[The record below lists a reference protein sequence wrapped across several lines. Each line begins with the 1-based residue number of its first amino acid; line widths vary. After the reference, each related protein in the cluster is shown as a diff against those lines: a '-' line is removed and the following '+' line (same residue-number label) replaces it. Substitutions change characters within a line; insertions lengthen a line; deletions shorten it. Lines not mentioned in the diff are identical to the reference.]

1 MSKGKTEIPELSTD
15 HNDADNYHV
24 PVLLKETVEGL
35 NIKPDGVY
43 VDCTF
48 GGGGH
53 SREILKCLNEKGK
66 LFAFDQDA
74 DAVQNIPN
82 DHRVIFVPQ
91 NFRHLVR
98 FLRLHQVTNV
108 DGILADLGVSSH
120 QFDEADRGFSIRFNA
135 NMDMRMDRRQSR
147 TAFDILQQ
155 YSELQLHKMFEKYG
169 EVTNAKTLAKRIV
182 DIRNSVSLH
191 WEASLSFAEI
201 LHHTGHVPLPPYIK
215 RADEQTDKSRY
226 QTVFAR
232 FDGSVAAPTAGLH
245 FTNEVLHSLQ
255 QKGISKN
262 FVTLH
267 VGAGTFKPV
276 KADSML
282 EHEMHSEFIEVEF
295 SFIET
300 LLKNLYNPVVAVG
313 TTSLRTLE
321 SLYWLGNILIEN
333 PNAFDTAMPVLEQWI
348 PYEDTPQHNTV
359 QALEALLHF
368 LQKHNHSKLL
378 AKTQIIIAPEY
389 TFKIVSGLV
398 TNFHQ
403 PSSTLLLLVA
413 AFIGD
418 DWKKVYD
425 YALENNFRF
434 LSYGDGNLLWRN

>member
-1 MSKGKTEIPELSTD
+1 
-15 HNDADNYHV
+15 
-24 PVLLKETVEGL
+24 
-35 NIKPDGVY
+35 Y

-182 DIRNSVSLH
+182 DIRNSVSLKTIDSFKNALRDIVKGNPNKYFAQVFQALRM
-191 WEASLSFAEI
+191 EVNEEMQVLKEMLEQSGSLLTEGGRIAVITF
-201 LHHTGHVPLPPYIK
+201 
-215 RADEQTDKSRY
+215 
-226 QTVFAR
+226 
-232 FDGSVAAPTAGLH
+232 
-245 FTNEVLHSLQ
+245 HSIEDRLV
-255 QKGISKN
+255 KN
-262 FVTLH
+262 FFKEGSFEMADDNPFISVRKEKVFRIITK
-267 VGAGTFKPV
+267 KPV
-276 KADSML
+276 TASA
-282 EHEMHSEFIEVEF
+282 EE
-295 SFIET
+295 
-300 LLKNLYNPVVAVG
+300 LKINSRSRSAKLRVAE
-313 TTSLRTLE
+313 R
-321 SLYWLGNILIEN
+321 LG
-333 PNAFDTAMPVLEQWI
+333 
-348 PYEDTPQHNTV
+348 
-359 QALEALLHF
+359 
-368 LQKHNHSKLL
+368 
-378 AKTQIIIAPEY
+378 
-389 TFKIVSGLV
+389 
-398 TNFHQ
+398 
-403 PSSTLLLLVA
+403 
-413 AFIGD
+413 
-418 DWKKVYD
+418 
-425 YALENNFRF
+425 
-434 LSYGDGNLLWRN
+434 